1 MGKIPNLPE
10 RNIIIKNLD
19 KDTGW
24 NEKWK
29 KGQSPGLL
37 PHPFRLV
44 ALGNVGRGKTNSC
57 KNLFLK
63 HQSTR
68 RKFKKLIIITCDID
82 SKEWIDCEPNI
93 ITDQMIGLEEFDDC
107 VKTCVIIDD
116 YEWVKASKQ
125 DQKKLS
131 TLVRFISSH
140 KNVSVIL
147 SFQSFFDCPVIA
159 RKCATQFLLYKPN
172 SKQELDTIA
181 NRCGVPSTDMRWIF
195 KHLCKGPYDSL
206 MVDLSVNSPYKMR
219 KNIYEVLS
227 DDDSDDSDSD

>member
-93 ITDQMIGLEEFDDC
+93 ITDQMIGLEEFDEGEWTWRHCDGQADYHVFLC
-107 VKTCVIIDD
+107 VCIKMPTDGCSAHSRCLNNLTLLV
-116 YEWVKASKQ
+116 
-125 DQKKLS
+125 LS
-131 TLVRFISSH
+131 RYL
-140 KNVSVIL
+140 
-147 SFQSFFDCPVIA
+147 
-159 RKCATQFLLYKPN
+159 
-172 SKQELDTIA
+172 
-181 NRCGVPSTDMRWIF
+181 
-195 KHLCKGPYDSL
+195 
-206 MVDLSVNSPYKMR
+206 
-219 KNIYEVLS
+219 KNIESYVSHLHS
-227 DDDSDDSDSD
+227 SLPFHSPHLVIDSCPE